1 MDKYD
6 VVIAGG
12 GTAGVVAA
20 AQAARAGART
30 LLVEKTGMLGGTMTM
45 AAVDFPG
52 IFHAWGRQV
61 VAGIGWELVARC
73 VRESGGTLPDFS
85 TTPARPWMHQVRI
98 NPAVY
103 AVICDDAVVGSGAD
117 LLLHTMV
124 AAIRRE
130 GDIWKMTLCAK
141 GGLRDVEARVL
152 IDCTGDADAVRL
164 AGGPV
169 AVHEEKQPGT
179 LVWRVG
185 GYDVEKLD
193 LQAINDSFDAAV
205 REGLLSYADIG
216 WSAEA
221 GSLGAWLRRGGGS
234 SNHVRGISELDSEGR
249 TRMEVEGRRLIMRLF
264 RFLKRQPGLEGITI
278 DFMAPECG
286 VRETA
291 IIVGEETVTL
301 DDYVSGRAWPD
312 AVCHAFY
319 PIDLHMDSGAGLD
332 CRPLLE
338 GIVPTVPRGA
348 LIPKGLPN
356 LLAAGR
362 CISSDRLANS
372 ALRVQAASMATG
384 QATGALA
391 ALAAR
396 SGVDVRSVP
405 MPELRGLLE
414 SHGAIVPTHP

>member
-1 MDKYD
+1 MDMYD
-6 VVIAGG
+6 VVVAGG
-12 GTAGVVAA
+12 GTAGVIAA
-20 AQAARAGART
+20 VQSARAGAKT

-61 VAGIGWELVARC
+61 VAGIGWELVSRC
-73 VRESGGTLPDFS
+73 VRECGRTLPDF
-85 TTPARPWMHQVRI
+85 TDAPARPWMHQVRI

-103 AVICDDAVVGSGAD
+103 AALCDDAVVESGAN
-117 LLLHTMV
+117 LLLHTMLADV
-124 AAIRRE
+124 QRGE
-130 GDIWKMTLCAK
+130 SWKITLCAK
-141 GGLRDVEARVL
+141 GGLREIETRVL
-152 IDCTGDADAVRL
+152 IDCTGDADAVSL
-164 AGGPV
+164 AGGTLT
-169 AVHEEKQPGT
+169 VHEETQPGT

-185 GYDVEKLD
+185 GYDVDKLD
-193 LQAINDSFDAAV
+193 LQAISDSFDTAV
-205 REGLLSYADIG
+205 REGLLSYSDIG
-216 WSAEA
+216 WSAES
-221 GSLGAWLRRGGGS
+221 GNLGAWLRRGGGS
-234 SNHVRGISELDSEGR
+234 SNHVRGISALDSEGR

-291 IIVGEETVTL
+291 IIVGEETVTVE
-301 DDYVSGRAWPD
+301 DYFSGRVWPD

-332 CRPLLE
+332 CRPLRE
-338 GIVPTVPRGA
+338 GVVPTVPRGA

-384 QATGALA
+384 QAAGALA
-391 ALAAR
+391 ALAAA
-396 SGVDVRSVP
+396 SGQDVRSVP
-405 MPELRGLLE
+405 MPELRALLE
-414 SHGAIVPTHP
+414 EHGAIVPTL